1 MNRSIL
7 GGRPVLGGV
16 HGIGLFLGFRGWVFR
31 GRPVLGLFWGI
42 GVLEGWVF

>member
-1 MNRSIL
+1 L

-16 HGIGLFLGFRGWVFR
+16 HGIGLFLGFRGV
-31 GRPVLGLFWGI
+31 GILGVGLLGLFWGM